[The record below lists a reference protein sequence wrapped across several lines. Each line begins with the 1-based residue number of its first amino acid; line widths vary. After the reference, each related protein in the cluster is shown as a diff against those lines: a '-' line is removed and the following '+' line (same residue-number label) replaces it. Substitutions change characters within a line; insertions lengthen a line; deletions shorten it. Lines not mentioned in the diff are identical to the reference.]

1 MSVPSNQLM
10 VSSADGTTIA
20 YQTLGAGEGVIV
32 VGGALRASR
41 DYLSLARTMARS
53 LTVHVV
59 DRRGRG
65 ASGPQGAGYRIE
77 TECED
82 LLAVHAETKA
92 TAVFG
97 HSYGGLVALEAA
109 RRTRVFSRVA
119 VYEPAVSIHGSIPVD
134 WMPRYRQLLAAGD
147 TRGAFACMVRRMG
160 FAPKPLS
167 KMPLWYVKAILRVV
181 MRGPEWRR
189 MEPLLESNLAEHE
202 EVARLD
208 DGTVDRYRS
217 IAARVLILGGQKS
230 PAFTT
235 TKPFNLLHESIA
247 DSTVEILDGFDH
259 NAPDDKAPQ
268 VVGKKV
274 RDFLCSAS

>member
-268 VVGKKV
+268 VVGEKV